1 MVPHLAPLAFNKS
14 SAADMS
20 APVASWYSRRLSAAL
35 LYSSGVK
42 VSTMSSPTM
51 ANQAIAIPKG
61 MKDQI
66 KEHAAQM
73 GDKSANAFI
82 NRAINETMERDIAAT
97 E

>member
-1 MVPHLAPLAFNKS
+1 MAERKYTEAQKKS
-14 SAADMS
+14 AKKWDAENLDRMS
-20 APVASWYSRRLSAAL
+20 
-35 LYSSGVK
+35 
-42 VSTMSSPTM
+42 
-51 ANQAIAIPKG
+51 IAIPKG

-82 NRAINETMERDIAAT
+82 NRAISETMERDNAAA